1 MSIIQIPPHHYIHV
15 LDQNTNV
22 TRVEI
27 GPLTYILQDNERV
40 LLSPKRMITVPPHH
54 YCVIANPVARDDNG
68 QVLFD
73 QSGQAIR
80 RHGDLGIRLSQD
92 PFPLYPGEE
101 IQEDVT
107 PLQIVELDTELED
120 FKAEERQK
128 RVAEDEWLFEGPG
141 THTLRKEVTVPKTIK
156 VCKGGGKNGAAV
168 KIAGTTKTIKV
179 HKGGVDQ
186 GTALRIAGTVV
197 GVVAGAVGAVVTAPL
212 VLGAIGFTSAGIAG
226 GSIAA
231 GMMSSAAIAN
241 GGGVAAGSLVAILQS
256 AGVVGLSGAASAAV
270 GGAGAAVGGAT
281 GATVGWMTKV
291 FGKEKQK
298 RK

>member
-1 MSIIQIPPHHYIHV
+1 MSIIQIPPYHYIHV
-15 LDQNTNV
+15 LDQNTNIAH
-22 TRVEI
+22 VEI

-40 LLSPKRMITVPPHH
+40 LFSPKQMITVPPHH

-107 PLQIVELDTELED
+107 PLQIVEPDMALRLRALQD
-120 FKAEERQK
+120 FEEEGGER
-128 RVAEDEWLFEGPG
+128 RAAGDEWLFKGPG
-141 THTLRKEVTVPKTIK
+141 LYIPRNEVMVLETIE
-156 VCKGGGKNGAAV
+156 VRNEGGDDGNEGGGN
-168 KIAGTTKTIKV
+168 
-179 HKGGVDQ
+179 
-186 GTALRIAGTVV
+186 GTALKVAGTVV
-197 GVVAGAVGAVVTAPL
+197 GVVAGAVGAVAAAPL

-256 AGVVGLSGAASAAV
+256 AGAVGLSGAASAAV
-270 GGAGAAVGGAT
+270 GTAGAAVGGAA
-281 GATVGWMTKV
+281 GAAVGWMTGL
-291 FGKEKQK
+291 FRKENQK
-298 RK
+298 K

>member
-15 LDQNTNV
+15 LDHNTKV
-22 TRVEI
+22 THMEI
-27 GPLTYILQDNERV
+27 GPLTYILQDNKRV
-40 LLSPKRMITVPPHH
+40 LFSPKRMIKVPPHH

-68 QVLFD
+68 QVLFN

-107 PLQIVELDTELED
+107 PLQIVEPDMALRLRALQD
-120 FKAEERQK
+120 FEEEGGER
-128 RVAEDEWLFEGPG
+128 RAAGDEWLFKGPG
-141 THTLRKEVTVPKTIK
+141 LYIPRNEVMVLETIE
-156 VCKGGGKNGAAV
+156 VRNEGGDDGNEGGDDGNEGGGN
-168 KIAGTTKTIKV
+168 
-179 HKGGVDQ
+179 
-186 GTALRIAGTVV
+186 GTALKVAGTVV
-197 GVVAGAVGAVVTAPL
+197 GVAAGAVGAVAAAPL

-231 GMMSSAAIAN
+231 SMMSSAAIAN

-256 AGVVGLSGAASAAV
+256 AGAVGLSGTASAIV
-270 GGAGAAVGGAT
+270 GSAGAAVGGAA
-281 GATVGWMTKV
+281 GATVGWLTGL
-291 FGKEKQK
+291 FRKENQK
-298 RK
+298 K

>member
-141 THTLRKEVTVPKTIK
+141 T
-156 VCKGGGKNGAAV
+156 
-168 KIAGTTKTIKV
+168 TKTIKV

>member
-1 MSIIQIPPHHYIHV
+1 MSIIQIPPYHYIHV

-27 GPLTYILQDNERV
+27 GPLTYILQDNKRV
-40 LLSPKRMITVPPHH
+40 LFSPKRMITVPPHH

-120 FKAEERQK
+120 FKAEERLK

-141 THTLRKEVTVPKTIK
+141 THTLRKEVTVLKTIK

-168 KIAGTTKTIKV
+168 K
-179 HKGGVDQ
+179 
-186 GTALRIAGTVV
+186 IAGTVV

-231 GMMSSAAIAN
+231 SMMSSAAIAN